1 MSGFDPA
8 WLALR
13 EPADHRA
20 RNAELAGALAARFA
34 LRDTISVVD
43 LGCGSGSNLRALAEL
58 LPATQS
64 WALVDYDPALI
75 AAARITLSGWADS
88 VASSDGDECLT
99 LSARGRTITV
109 RFMRYDLNADLAP
122 VLGEAPD
129 LVTAA
134 AFFDLASPQFI
145 RRLAQAVI
153 ERRAVFYTVLTY
165 NGIQH
170 WTPRRP
176 ADNQMTGAF
185 NRHQMS
191 DKGFGPSAGPTAP
204 AHLADQFRIGGY
216 SVQEADSPW
225 KLSGPRDAMLIAELA
240 RGHAAAVAETGAVD
254 QKTIAQWRA
263 TAHAGADIGHTDT
276 LAMPA

>member
-20 RNAELAGALAARFA
+20 RNAELARALAARFA
-34 LRDTISVVD
+34 LRDAISVVD
-43 LGCGSGSNLRALAEL
+43 LGCGSGSNLRALAEA
-58 LPATQS
+58 LPATQT
-64 WALVDYDPALI
+64 WTLVDYDRALL
-75 AAARITLSGWADS
+75 AAARTTLSSWADS
-88 VASSDGDECLT
+88 ATEDGEDRLA
-99 LSARGRTITV
+99 LSAKGRALTV
-109 RFMRYDLNADLAP
+109 RFLRYDLNADLGP

-145 RRLAQAVI
+145 RRLAHAVI

-216 SVQEADSPW
+216 SVQEGDSPW
-225 KLSGPRDAMLIAELA
+225 KLASPRDANLIAELA
-240 RGHAAAVAETGAVD
+240 NGHAAAVAETGAVD

-263 TAHAGADIGHTDT
+263 TAHTQAEIGHTDM

>member
-8 WLALR
+8 WLTLR

-20 RNAELAGALAARFA
+20 RNAELAAALAARFA
-34 LRDTISVVD
+34 LRDAISVID

-58 LPATQS
+58 LPQKQS
-64 WALVDYDPALI
+64 WTLVDHDPALLD
-75 AAARITLSGWADS
+75 AARTTLANWADS
-88 VASSDGDECLT
+88 ATADGQDCLT
-99 LSARGRTITV
+99 LSVEGRGISV
-109 RFMRYDLNADLAP
+109 RFMRYDLNADLGA
-122 VLGEAPD
+122 VLNEAPD

-134 AFFDLASPQFI
+134 AFFDLASPAFM

-165 NGIQH
+165 NGTQQ

-176 ADNQMTGAF
+176 SDNQMTGAF
-185 NRHQMS
+185 NRHQMT
-191 DKGFGPSAGPTAP
+191 DKGFGVSAGPTAP

-216 SVQEADSPW
+216 SVQEGDSPW
-225 KLSGPRDAMLIAELA
+225 KLTSPRDARLIAELA
-240 RGHAAAVAETGAVD
+240 GGHAAAVAETGAVD

-263 TAHAGADIGHTDT
+263 TAHTGAEIGHTDT

>member
-13 EPADHRA
+13 EPADHRS
-20 RNAELAGALAARFA
+20 RNVELASALAARFA

-64 WALVDYDPALI
+64 WTLVDYDPALL
-75 AAARITLSGWADS
+75 AAARIALSDWADS
-88 VASSDGDECLT
+88 VASSDEDECLT
-99 LSARGRTITV
+99 LTARGRAITV

-122 VLGEAPD
+122 ALGDAPD

-134 AFFDLASPQFI
+134 AFFDLASAQFI
-145 RRLAQAVI
+145 SRLAQAVI

-225 KLSGPRDAMLIAELA
+225 TLTGPRDAMLIAELA
-240 RGHAAAVAETGAVD
+240 RGHAAAVAQTGSVD

-263 TAHAGADIGHTDT
+263 TAHTGSQIGHTDT

>member
-20 RNAELAGALAARFA
+20 RNADLAAALAARFA
-34 LRDTISVVD
+34 LRDAISVVD
-43 LGCGSGSNLRALAEL
+43 LGCGSGSNLRALAET
-58 LPATQS
+58 LPSKQS
-64 WALVDYDPALI
+64 WTLVDYDPALL
-75 AAARITLSGWADS
+75 AAARTALTCWADS
-88 VASSDGDECLT
+88 AKADGDDRLE
-99 LSARGRTITV
+99 LSLKRRSINV
-109 RFMRYDLNADLAP
+109 HFVRYDLNAELGP

-134 AFFDLASPQFI
+134 AFFDLASPEFI
-145 RRLAQAVI
+145 RRLARAVI
-153 ERRAVFYTVLTY
+153 ARRAVFYTVLTY

-176 ADNQMTGAF
+176 ADNEMTAAF

-216 SVQEADSPW
+216 SVQEGDSPW
-225 KLSGPRDAMLIAELA
+225 TLTSPRDAQLIAELA
-240 RGHAAAVAETGAVD
+240 GGHAAAVAETAAVD
-254 QKTIAQWRA
+254 HKTIAQWRA
-263 TAHAGADIGHTDT
+263 TAHTGAEIGHTDT